1 MFVFLGTVIIFVGFI
16 NGFFSS
22 YEAPKVV
29 YRAHN
34 FDHNKLEGFMEFMKD
49 TAQKWNLHMIE
60 LGPSLADENGFV
72 IYLLYEEGDNEI
84 FFMVSNIERF
94 LSWTVYEHEK
104 ISEED
109 LERLIKEV
117 KQGFE
122 SKFGLELFAHNPTTI
137 FTINENGG
145 LGGNLE
151 YIHRLAD
158 WAFYIRI
165 LFTTRMHTFMSA
177 IYCMR

>member
-94 LSWTVYEHEK
+94 LS
-104 ISEED
+104 
-109 LERLIKEV
+109 
-117 KQGFE
+117 
-122 SKFGLELFAHNPTTI
+122 
-137 FTINENGG
+137 
-145 LGGNLE
+145 
-151 YIHRLAD
+151 
-158 WAFYIRI
+158 
-165 LFTTRMHTFMSA
+165 
-177 IYCMR
+177 

>member
-1 MFVFLGTVIIFVGFI
+1 M
-16 NGFFSS
+16 
-22 YEAPKVV
+22 V

-122 SKFGLELFAHNPTTI
+122 SKFGLELFAHNPVRLFLPSTRMAVLAEIWNI
-137 FTINENGG
+137 FTALQIG
-145 LGGNLE
+145 
-151 YIHRLAD
+151 R
-158 WAFYIRI
+158 FIRI

>member
-1 MFVFLGTVIIFVGFI
+1 
-16 NGFFSS
+16 
-22 YEAPKVV
+22 
-29 YRAHN
+29 
-34 FDHNKLEGFMEFMKD
+34 
-49 TAQKWNLHMIE
+49 MIE

-122 SKFGLELFAHNPTTI
+122 SKFGLRIVRAQPDDYFYHQREWRSWRIWNI
-137 FTINENGG
+137 FTALQIG
-145 LGGNLE
+145 
-151 YIHRLAD
+151 R
-158 WAFYIRI
+158 FIRI
-165 LFTTRMHTFMSA
+165 LFTTRMQYLHVRHILHA
-177 IYCMR
+177 ISHP